1 MMIAKRMKN
10 GSKLVER
17 SKLKSTRLNTTF
29 QKINNVTFLFNN
41 IVLRRAEQYLKTKKL
56 APERREN
63 FGERQN
69 VERKPETKKR
79 ENVEHQEGSHI
90 NNNKPAQIQ
99 KPKQKFVEKVED
111 TKKQSQP
118 IVVAQQ

>member
-1 MMIAKRMKN
+1 MTMMIVKRMKN

-69 VERKPETKKR
+69 VERKP
-79 ENVEHQEGSHI
+79 
-90 NNNKPAQIQ
+90 
-99 KPKQKFVEKVED
+99 
-111 TKKQSQP
+111 
-118 IVVAQQ
+118 